1 MKVNC
6 TEGQVCANMSCDLSS
21 IAQTC
26 RYMTLLDKVGGLWGD
41 DQHQNRSNSKEI
53 PLWLGEIFSRGYP
66 NNNTRDE
73 LMDIVEKYACIKCTL
88 PESHDGSIECVNNF
102 IKAIMY

>member
-1 MKVNC
+1 MKANC
-6 TEGQVCANMSCDLSS
+6 TEGQVCANMSCDMSS

-26 RYMTLLDKVGGLWGD
+26 QYMNLTDKVTGLWGA
-41 DQHQNRSNSKEI
+41 DQHQDRKFTDEI

-73 LMDIVEKYACIKCTL
+73 LMDSLEKYSGIKFTL
-88 PESHDGSIECVNNF
+88 PESRNCSESITYVDD
-102 IKAIMY
+102 